1 MIVKPL
7 RENVL
12 IKRVEEENRTAGG
25 IILPDTV
32 KEKPSEGKIVA
43 IGEGRVTP
51 DGKVLPMNV
60 KVGDVV
66 LFSKWTGTEIKVN
79 GEPHLIIKEGDIL
92 AIIER

>member
-7 RENVL
+7 RENIL

-25 IILPDTV
+25 IILPDTA
-32 KEKPSEGKIVA
+32 KKKPSEGKVIA

-51 DGKVLPMNV
+51 DGKVLPMSI
-60 KVGDVV
+60 KVGDTV
-66 LFSKWTGTEIKVN
+66 LFSKWTGTEIKVD
-79 GEPHLIIKEGDIL
+79 GEPHLIVKEGDIL

>member
-43 IGEGRVTP
+43 ICEGRVTQ
-51 DGKVLPMNV
+51 DGRVLPMSV

>member
-12 IKRVEEENRTAGG
+12 IKRVEEENKTAGG

-51 DGKVLPMNV
+51 DGRVLPMNV

-79 GEPHLIIKEGDIL
+79 DEPHLIIKEGDIL

>member
-7 RENVL
+7 RENIL

-25 IILPDTV
+25 IILPDTA
-32 KEKPSEGKIVA
+32 KEKPSEGKVIAV
-43 IGEGRVTP
+43 GEGRVTP
-51 DGKVLPMNV
+51 DGKVLPMSI

-66 LFSKWTGTEIKVN
+66 LFSKWTGTEIKVD
-79 GEPHLIIKEGDIL
+79 GEPHLIVKEGDIL

>member
-7 RENVL
+7 RENIL

-25 IILPDTV
+25 IILPDTA
-32 KEKPSEGKIVA
+32 KEKPTEGKVIAV
-43 IGEGRVTP
+43 GEGRITP
-51 DGKVLPMNV
+51 DGKVLPMSI

-66 LFSKWTGTEIKVN
+66 LFSKWTGTEIKVD
-79 GEPHLIIKEGDIL
+79 GEPHLIVKEGDIL

>member
-7 RENVL
+7 RENIL

-25 IILPDTV
+25 IILPDTA
-32 KEKPSEGKIVA
+32 KEKPTEGKVIA

-51 DGKVLPMNV
+51 DGKVLPMSI

-66 LFSKWTGTEIKVN
+66 LFSKWTGTEIKVD
-79 GEPHLIIKEGDIL
+79 GEPHLIVKEGDIL

>member
-12 IKRVEEENRTAGG
+12 IKRVEEENKTAGG

-66 LFSKWTGTEIKVN
+66 LFSKWTGTEIKVD